1 LIFVNL
7 NLQKMAEVNYIYSMS
22 QSYLSLTIVEYPT
35 YPYPHNA
42 DRSEGMDPGCWEIKW
57 ENRNDC
63 LNALAASNKQNFRL
77 FGSDIP
83 LQTLRSVPHLTVTW
97 PNQQHAL
104 LPKRGGFFHRGHHVR
119 DNLAVKLPLIPQQ
132 VQLRGDDDNVTSK
145 IVPSLGS
152 SSWKHKARTV
162 AVTVDSQ
169 SSSEHLSPPND
180 GDRPITTDDWTVVDT
195 GDNMDFHTSPISPDT
210 ATSKQLHVSREHPCG
225 VPSETKDVPEKE
237 GDEVLCTDGVPS
249 PLASNRLWR
258 SEIGSDGAKHPNGQV
273 AALSPT

>member
-1 LIFVNL
+1 MRIDPKVWTLDVGR
-7 NLQKMAEVNYIYSMS
+7 
-22 QSYLSLTIVEYPT
+22 LSGRIETTVLMHWRQAT
-35 YPYPHNA
+35 
-42 DRSEGMDPGCWEIKW
+42 
-57 ENRNDC
+57 
-63 LNALAASNKQNFRL
+63 SNFFRL

-104 LPKRGGFFHRGHHVR
+104 LPKRSGFFHRGHHVR
-119 DNLAVKLPLIPQQ
+119 DNLAFRLPSQQ
-132 VQLRGDDDNVTSK
+132 VQLRGDNDNITSK
-145 IVPSLGS
+145 IVPSLGSS

-180 GDRPITTDDWTVVDT
+180 DDRPITTDDWTVVDA
-195 GDNMDFHTSPISPDT
+195 GNNMDLHTSPTSPDT

-249 PLASNRLWR
+249 ALSSNRVWW
-258 SEIGSDGAKHPNGQV
+258 SVVSDGTKHPNGQV
-273 AALSPT
+273 AALSST